1 MISRAGRRV
10 RRRRHELPAARTLLQ
25 TELPECHAGSRQG
38 GARRYTYNVRHP
50 QAEPYE
56 RAIGGMRLLDNDLL
70 ENEMAKYKLVV
81 LTEPKADREDEYND
95 WYTNQHLADVVAVPG
110 FLSAQR
116 FKLRDAMGFEHRNR
130 YLAIYEIESDD
141 PQAVMAEMFRRRGTP
156 AMVVSESLDLEKA
169 SAGLFETCSAVVKAG
184 AKPRQA
190 AAR

>member
-1 MISRAGRRV
+1 MLSGVELRV
-10 RRRRHELPAARTLLQ
+10 RRSRDELSAAKAFLHTAF
-25 TELPECHAGSRQG
+25 PECHAGSRQG
-38 GARRYTYNVRHP
+38 GARRYTDNVRHP

-56 RAIGGMRLLDNDLL
+56 RAIGDMRLLDNDLL
-70 ENEMAKYKLVV
+70 ENEMTKYKLVV
-81 LTEPKADREDEYND
+81 LTEPKAGREDEYND

-116 FKLRDAMGFEHRNR
+116 FKLKDAMGYEHRNR

-141 PQAVMAEMFRRRGTP
+141 PQAVLAEMFRRRDTP

-169 SAGLFETCSAVVKAG
+169 SAGLFETCSTVVKAG